1 MAIDLF
7 GFRIGKDEDSAEKLA
22 VQVPSF
28 APPPNLDGA
37 MEVAPGGAYGTYV
50 DLEGTAKNEAELVT
64 RYREMSMYPEC
75 ESAIDDVVN
84 EAIITDERD
93 DPVTINLDKLEQPE
107 SVKRRI
113 EEEFNNVCKLLDFHN
128 NSYEIFR
135 RWYIDGRLFYH
146 IMIDLKQPRKGI
158 QELRYIDPRRIRKI
172 RQPIKRVPVV
182 GQNSKLIAP
191 PYEEYYLFNPA
202 GLSSGTLTQG
212 VKISKDA
219 ISYTHS
225 GLLDARNRMVLSH
238 LHKAIKPLNQ
248 LRMLEDAVVIYRL
261 ARAPE
266 RRIFYI
272 DVGNLPKAKAE
283 QYVRDMM
290 VRHKNRLVYDANNG
304 EIKDARKFMTM
315 LEDYWLPRREGG
327 RGTEITTLPGGENLG
342 QMEDVDYFRKKLY
355 KSLSVP
361 ISRLEPDGQ
370 FSLGRQGEITRDE
383 VKFAK
388 FIERLRDRFS
398 HLFDNL
404 LEIQLLLTGVM
415 TREEWK
421 DMKDQIK
428 YDFQRDNYYSEIKEQ
443 DMMNNRLAVLGIV
456 DAYAGK
462 YYSVEWIRKNVLR
475 QTEDEIREMDQ
486 QMSAEGEIAQSA
498 EDEVQAQQDQ
508 RNQQMQD
515 QEDKRMAKQQSGDQK
530 AAQKEKST
538 PQRLEIKVKHE
549 VPGAKKVKE
558 DFVPKA
564 LTEEDKRLIESM
576 TKAIE
581 KVSMA
586 DLKDVEIEE
595 IEIRD
600 DE

>member
-1 MAIDLF
+1 MAIELF
-7 GFRIGKDEDSAEKLA
+7 GFRVGRDEENAERNA
-22 VQVPSF
+22 QQIPTF
-28 APPPNLDGA
+28 TPPPNVDGA
-37 MEVAPGGAYGTYV
+37 MEVAPGGAYGTFV
-50 DLEGTAKNEAELVT
+50 DMEGVAKNEAELIT

-84 EAIITDERD
+84 EALITDDQDE
-93 DPVTINLDKLEQPE
+93 PVSLNLDNLKQPE
-107 SVKRRI
+107 SVKKRI
-113 EEEFNNVCKLLDFHN
+113 QEEFDTILKLLDFN
-128 NSYEIFR
+128 NMGYELFR

-146 IMIDLKQPRKGI
+146 IMVDINSPRKGI

-172 RQPIKRVPVV
+172 RQPLRRTPIV
-182 GQNSKLIAP
+182 GQNSKLIVPA
-191 PYEEYYLFNPA
+191 YEEYYLYNLA
-202 GLSSGTLTQG
+202 GMSQGTMTQG
-212 VKISKDA
+212 VKVSKDA
-219 ISYTHS
+219 ICYVHS
-225 GLLDARNRMVLSH
+225 GLLDARNRMVLSY

-290 VRHKNRLVYDANNG
+290 VKHKNRLVYDADTG
-304 EIKDARKFMTM
+304 AVKDSRKFMTM

-361 ISRLEPDGQ
+361 VSRLEPEGT
-370 FSLGRQGEITRDE
+370 FSMGRSGEISRDE
-383 VKFAK
+383 IKFAK
-388 FIERLRDRFS
+388 FIERLRDRFT

-421 DMKDQIK
+421 DMKNDIK
-428 YDFQRDNYYSEIKEQ
+428 YSFQRDNYYSEIKEQ
-443 DMMNNRLAVLGIV
+443 DMINNRLAVLGIV
-456 DAYAGK
+456 DAYVGK

-475 QTEDEIREMDQ
+475 QTEEEIQEIDKQMAAEGEVQAEAEVNDQ
-486 QMSAEGEIAQSA
+486 QM
-498 EDEVQAQQDQ
+498 QQ
-508 RNQQMQD
+508 QQMQ
-515 QEDKRMAKQQSGDQK
+515 QANDQK
-530 AAQKEKST
+530 LADTQAKSAQKEKST
-538 PQRLEIKVKHE
+538 PQKLEIKVKHD

-558 DFVPKA
+558 EFNPKP

-576 TKAIE
+576 TRAIE
-581 KVSMA
+581 KVSKE
-586 DLKDVEIEE
+586 DLTDEMEE
-595 IEIRD
+595 IKD
-600 DE
+600 DL

>member
-1 MAIDLF
+1 MAIELF
-7 GFRIGKDEDSAEKLA
+7 GFRVGRDEEVAERNA
-22 VQVPSF
+22 QQIPTF
-28 APPPNLDGA
+28 TPPPNVDGA
-37 MEVAPGGAYGTYV
+37 MEVAPGGAYGTFV
-50 DLEGTAKNEAELVT
+50 DMEGVSKNEAELIT

-84 EAIITDERD
+84 EALITDDQDE
-93 DPVTINLDKLEQPE
+93 PISLNLDNLKQPD
-107 SVKRRI
+107 SVKKRI
-113 EEEFNNVCKLLDFHN
+113 QEEFDTILKLLDFN
-128 NSYEIFR
+128 NMGYELFR

-146 IMIDLKQPRKGI
+146 IMVDINNPRKGI

-172 RQPIKRVPVV
+172 RQPLRRTPIV
-182 GQNSKLIAP
+182 GQNSKLIVPA
-191 PYEEYYLFNPA
+191 YEEYYLYNLA
-202 GLSSGTLTQG
+202 GMSQGTMTQG
-212 VKISKDA
+212 VKVSKDA
-219 ISYTHS
+219 ICYVHS
-225 GLLDARNRMVLSH
+225 GLLDARNRMVLSY

-290 VRHKNRLVYDANNG
+290 VKHKNRLVYDADTG
-304 EIKDARKFMTM
+304 AVKDSRKFMTM

-361 ISRLEPDGQ
+361 VSRLEPEGT
-370 FSLGRQGEITRDE
+370 FSMGRQGEISRDE
-383 VKFAK
+383 IKFAK
-388 FIERLRDRFS
+388 FIERLRDRFT

-421 DMKDQIK
+421 DMKNDIK
-428 YDFQRDNYYSEIKEQ
+428 YDFQRDNYYAEIKEQ
-443 DMMNNRLAVLGIV
+443 DMINNRLAVLGIV
-456 DAYAGK
+456 DAYVGK
-462 YYSVEWIRKNVLR
+462 YYSVEWIRKNILR
-475 QTEDEIREMDQ
+475 QTDEEIQEMDKQMAAEGEVQAAAEAEVNDQ
-486 QMSAEGEIAQSA
+486 QM
-498 EDEVQAQQDQ
+498 QQ
-508 RNQQMQD
+508 QQMQQD
-515 QEDKRMAKQQSGDQK
+515 ANNQAANNQAK

-538 PQRLEIKVKHE
+538 PQKLEIKVKHE

-558 DFVPKA
+558 EFTPKP

-576 TKAIE
+576 TRAIE
-581 KVSMA
+581 KVSKE
-586 DLKDVEIEE
+586 DLTDEMEE
-595 IEIRD
+595 IKD
-600 DE
+600 DL

>member
-1 MAIDLF
+1 MAVELF
-7 GFRIGKDEDSAEKLA
+7 GFRIGKNEGADEKLA

-28 APPPNLDGA
+28 APPPNVDGA
-37 MEVAPGGAYGTYV
+37 LEVAPGGAYGTYV
-50 DLEGTAKNEAELVT
+50 DLEGAAKNEAELVT

-84 EAIITDERD
+84 ESIITDQQD
-93 DPVTINLDKLEQPE
+93 DPVTLNLEKLNQPE
-107 SVKRRI
+107 SVKKRI
-113 EEEFNNVCKLLDFHN
+113 QEEFDEILNLLDFN
-128 NSYEIFR
+128 NMSYEIFR

-146 IMIDLKQPRKGI
+146 IMIDIANPRKGI
-158 QELRYIDPRRIRKI
+158 QELRYIDPRRIRKV
-172 RQPIKRVPVV
+172 RQPIKRTPIV

-191 PYEEYYLFNPA
+191 AYEEYYLYNLA
-202 GLSSGTLTQG
+202 GMTQGTMTQG

-219 ISYTHS
+219 ICYVHS

-290 VRHKNRLVYDANNG
+290 VRHKNRLVYDADTG
-304 EIKDARKFMTM
+304 AVKDARKFMTM

-355 KSLSVP
+355 KALSVP
-361 ISRLEPDGQ
+361 ISRLEPEGQ
-370 FSLGRQGEITRDE
+370 FSLGRSGEINRDE
-383 VKFAK
+383 IKFAK
-388 FIERLRDRFS
+388 FIERLRDRFT
-398 HLFDNL
+398 HLFDQL
-404 LEIQLLLTGVM
+404 LEIQLLLKGVM

-421 DMKDQIK
+421 EFKNDIK
-428 YDFQRDNYYSEIKEQ
+428 YDFQRDNYYAEIKEQ
-443 DMMNNRLAVLGIV
+443 DMMNNRLAVLGVV

-462 YYSVEWIRKNVLR
+462 YYSVEWIRRNILR
-475 QTEDEIREMDQ
+475 QNEEEMKEIDK
-486 QMSAEGEIAQSA
+486 QMAAEGEIQAAA
-498 EDEVQAQQDQ
+498 EAEVNDQQMQQQQMQQDAEQKAANNQAQQ
-508 RNQQMQD
+508 
-515 QEDKRMAKQQSGDQK
+515 
-530 AAQKEKST
+530 AQKEKST
-538 PQRLEIKVKHE
+538 PQKLEIKVKHE
-549 VPGAKKVKE
+549 VPGAKKVTKE
-558 DFVPKA
+558 ELVPFRPRP
-564 LTEEDKRLIESM
+564 LSEEDKKLIERM
-576 TKAIE
+576 TRAIE
-581 KVSMA
+581 EVSKE
-586 DLKDVEIEE
+586 DLSNIEE

-600 DE
+600 DD

>member
-1 MAIDLF
+1 MAIELF
-7 GFRIGKDEDSAEKLA
+7 GFRVGRDEEIAERNA
-22 VQVPSF
+22 QQIPTF
-28 APPPNLDGA
+28 TPPPNVDGA
-37 MEVAPGGAYGTYV
+37 MEVAPGGAYGTFV
-50 DLEGTAKNEAELVT
+50 DMEGVAKNEAELIT

-84 EAIITDERD
+84 EALITDDQDE
-93 DPVTINLDKLEQPE
+93 PISLNLDNLKQPE
-107 SVKRRI
+107 SVKKRI
-113 EEEFNNVCKLLDFHN
+113 TEEFDTILKLLDFN
-128 NSYEIFR
+128 NMGYELFR

-146 IMIDLKQPRKGI
+146 IMVDINNPRKGI

-172 RQPIKRVPVV
+172 RQPLRRTPIV
-182 GQNSKLIAP
+182 GQNSKLIVPA
-191 PYEEYYLFNPA
+191 YEEYYLYNLA
-202 GLSSGTLTQG
+202 GMSQGTMTQG
-212 VKISKDA
+212 VKVSKDA
-219 ISYTHS
+219 ICYVHS
-225 GLLDARNRMVLSH
+225 GLLDARNRMVLSY

-290 VRHKNRLVYDANNG
+290 VKHKNRLVYDADTG
-304 EIKDARKFMTM
+304 AVKDTRKFMTM

-361 ISRLEPDGQ
+361 VSRLEPEGT
-370 FSLGRQGEITRDE
+370 FSMGRQGEISRDE
-383 VKFAK
+383 IKFAK
-388 FIERLRDRFS
+388 FIERLRDRFT

-415 TREEWK
+415 TRDEWK
-421 DMKDQIK
+421 EMKNDIK
-428 YDFQRDNYYSEIKEQ
+428 YDFQRDNYYAEIKEQ

-456 DAYAGK
+456 DAYVGK
-462 YYSVEWIRKNVLR
+462 YYSVEWIRKHVLR
-475 QTEDEIREMDQ
+475 QTEEEIKEIDSQMAAEGEVQAAAEAEVNDQ
-486 QMSAEGEIAQSA
+486 QM
-498 EDEVQAQQDQ
+498 QQ
-508 RNQQMQD
+508 QQMQQD
-515 QEDKRMAKQQSGDQK
+515 ANNQAANNQAK

-538 PQRLEIKVKHE
+538 PQKLEIKVKHE

-558 DFVPKA
+558 DYIPHVARP
-564 LTEEDKRLIESM
+564 LTEEDKKLIESM
-576 TKAIE
+576 TRAIE
-581 KVSMA
+581 KVSKE
-586 DLKDVEIEE
+586 DLEYIEN
-595 IEIRD
+595 EIRD
-600 DE
+600 DD

>member
-1 MAIDLF
+1 MAVELF
-7 GFRIGKDEDSAEKLA
+7 GFRIGKDEGADEKLA

-28 APPPNLDGA
+28 APPPNVDGA
-37 MEVAPGGAYGTYV
+37 LEVAPGGAYGTYV
-50 DLEGTAKNEAELVT
+50 DLEGAAKNEAELVT

-84 EAIITDERD
+84 ESIITDQQD
-93 DPVTINLDKLEQPE
+93 DPVTLNLEKLNQPE
-107 SVKRRI
+107 SVKKRI
-113 EEEFNNVCKLLDFHN
+113 QEEFDEILKLLDFN
-128 NSYEIFR
+128 NMSYEIFR

-146 IMIDLKQPRKGI
+146 IMIDIASPRKGI
-158 QELRYIDPRRIRKI
+158 QELRYIDPRRIRKV
-172 RQPIKRVPVV
+172 RQPIKRTPIV

-191 PYEEYYLFNPA
+191 AYEEYYLYNLA
-202 GLSSGTLTQG
+202 GMTQGTMTQG

-219 ISYTHS
+219 ICYVHS

-290 VRHKNRLVYDANNG
+290 VRHKNRLVYDADTG
-304 EIKDARKFMTM
+304 AVKDARKFMTM

-355 KSLSVP
+355 KALSVP
-361 ISRLEPDGQ
+361 ISRLEPEGQ
-370 FSLGRQGEITRDE
+370 FSLGRSGEINRDE
-383 VKFAK
+383 IKFAK
-388 FIERLRDRFS
+388 FIERLRDRFT
-398 HLFDNL
+398 HLFDQL
-404 LEIQLLLTGVM
+404 LEIQLLLKGVM

-421 DMKDQIK
+421 EFKNDIK
-428 YDFQRDNYYSEIKEQ
+428 YDFQRDNYYAEIKEQ
-443 DMMNNRLAVLGIV
+443 DMMNNRLAVLGVV

-462 YYSVEWIRKNVLR
+462 YYSVEWIRRNILR
-475 QTEDEIREMDQ
+475 QNEEEMKEIDK
-486 QMSAEGEIAQSA
+486 QMAAEGEIQAAA
-498 EDEVQAQQDQ
+498 EAEVNDQQMQQQQMQQDAEQKAANNQAQQ
-508 RNQQMQD
+508 
-515 QEDKRMAKQQSGDQK
+515 
-530 AAQKEKST
+530 AQKEKST
-538 PQRLEIKVKHE
+538 PQKLEIKVKHE
-549 VPGAKKVKE
+549 VPGAKKVTKE
-558 DFVPKA
+558 ELVPFRPRP
-564 LTEEDKRLIESM
+564 LSEEDKKLIERM
-576 TKAIE
+576 TRAIE
-581 KVSMA
+581 EVSKE
-586 DLKDVEIEE
+586 DLSNIEE

-600 DE
+600 DD